1 MDEFPR
7 FGQELADAQARLDEV
22 LARCAIRLKA
32 FDGIAA
38 ANDNALFPGRRAPSD
53 DSPAATISPDN
64 CEIAG

>member
-22 LARCAIRLKA
+22 LTRCAIRLKA

-38 ANDNALFPGRRAPSD
+38 ANDNALFPGRSAPAD
-53 DSPAATISPDN
+53 DSISATVSPDG